1 MENKNDPQQSEE
13 LTLEKLTLTHDGY
26 FIEAFGAKR
35 FAIAF
40 LKKVLPRITIDC
52 LELKRLTVD
61 DRNLTDD
68 LFKKAIADVV
78 YRVPIKNTKKYAN
91 FFVIVE
97 HKSYQDE
104 LTIFQLWCYL
114 FLVCR
119 REFQA
124 AQDRGEVK
132 VGYRLPP
139 IIVIILHH
147 GKSEFKG
154 ATELSNMFVSIPG
167 LDGYYPG
174 LQAVLF
180 DLNTI
185 EDDDSILNDP
195 EVPELKVVLMVMK
208 LVFRKDVA
216 VKLKNILLELKPYS
230 DDPVTR
236 RIIRTTWVYLMNNA
250 RYMKRNYKAMMEVFE
265 NVTKEKAMPTMVEIW
280 KAEGLALGKAEGIAL
295 GKTEGK
301 TEGKAEGVARAILRV
316 LTRNF
321 GIVPESIVER
331 VRVVKD
337 IDKLD
342 ELFDIA
348 CDCVSLEEFEKS
360 VR

>member
-1 MENKNDPQQSEE
+1 MEADHVPQQSEE

-26 FIEAFGAKR
+26 FTEMFGVKR
-35 FAIAF
+35 IAVAF
-40 LKKVLPRITIDC
+40 LKKTLPSITIDYLD
-52 LELKRLTVD
+52 LENLAVD

-78 YRVPIKNTKKYAN
+78 YRVPIKNTKKHAN

-114 FLVCR
+114 FLICR

-124 AQDRGEVK
+124 AQERCEVK
-132 VGYRLPP
+132 AGYRLPP

-147 GKSEFKG
+147 GNSKFKG
-154 ATELSNMFVSIPG
+154 TTELSKLFALLPG
-167 LDGYYPG
+167 LEGYYPG
-174 LQAVLF
+174 LQAILF

-185 EDDDSILNDP
+185 SDEDPILSDS
-195 EVPELKVVLMVMK
+195 EVPEFKVVLMVMK
-208 LVFRKDVA
+208 LVFRSDVT
-216 VKLKNILLELKPYS
+216 VKLRDILLELKPYS
-230 DDPVTR
+230 DDPAAR
-236 RIIRTTWVYLMNNA
+236 RVIRTTWVYLMNNA
-250 RYMKRNYKAMMEVFE
+250 KHIRRNFKAMMEVFE
-265 NVTKEKAMPTMVEIW
+265 SVVKEKVMPTMVEIW
-280 KAEGLALGKAEGIAL
+280 KAEGAA
-295 GKTEGK
+295 
-301 TEGKAEGVARAILRV
+301 EGKAEGKVEGVVRAILRT

-321 GIVPESIVER
+321 GTVPESISAR
-331 VRVVKD
+331 VQAVTN

-342 ELFDIA
+342 ELLDMA
-348 CDCVSLEEFEKS
+348 YDCADLDEFERA